1 MTPLEQQNKRTKIV
15 INFVIFLAALISFSS
30 RDDAVDRT
38 SFFENLMIDSFAPV
52 QRTVY
57 YVHNRIN
64 FYFSH
69 YLANIDASKKN
80 IVLEKK
86 LEDLNSQLFLYE
98 EVKKEN
104 KRLKQLLAFG
114 EDLQVNRVLAQ
125 VVSRDSSSDFRVV
138 RINKGFSDGVRLQS
152 PVVTNKGLV
161 GYVFRLT
168 DHFADVITILDQ
180 NNRVDG
186 LVVRTRSH
194 GIVEGDLGDICSMKY
209 VSRTEPVILN
219 DKVIT
224 SGLGNVYPKGIL
236 IGHIS
241 KIEREGYGITQKI
254 DITPGVDFG
263 RLEEVIVLTSSY
275 SDEKK
280 NEWRAL
286 DDQDED
292 GQKDLL

>member
-1 MTPLEQQNKRTKIV
+1 MTPLEQQNKRAKII
-15 INFVIFLAALISFSS
+15 INFIIFLIALISFSR
-30 RDDAVDRT
+30 RDDAIDKT
-38 SFFENLMIDSFAPV
+38 SFVENVMIDSFAPV
-52 QRTVY
+52 QRTVFF
-57 YVHNRIN
+57 VRNRIN

-69 YLANIDASKKN
+69 YLANIEASKKN
-80 IVLEKK
+80 VELKREIEEL
-86 LEDLNSQLFLYE
+86 DGQLFQYQ
-98 EVKKEN
+98 EVIKEN
-104 KRLKQLLAFG
+104 KRLKQLLAFA
-114 EDLQVNRVLAQ
+114 EVLKVERVMAQ
-125 VVSRDSSSDFRVV
+125 VVSRDSSSDFRVI

-152 PVVTNKGLV
+152 PVVTTKGLV
-161 GYVFRLT
+161 GYIFRLT

-186 LVVRTRSH
+186 LVERTRSH
-194 GIVEGDLGDICSMKY
+194 GIIEGDLGDVALMKY

-219 DKVIT
+219 DKIIT

-254 DITPGVDFG
+254 EITPGVDFG

-280 NEWRAL
+280 KEWTAL
-286 DDQDED
+286 DDQDES
-292 GQKDLL
+292 GQKDLR

>member
-1 MTPLEQQNKRTKIV
+1 
-15 INFVIFLAALISFSS
+15 
-30 RDDAVDRT
+30 
-38 SFFENLMIDSFAPV
+38 MIDSFAPV
-52 QRTVY
+52 QRTVFF
-57 YVHNRIN
+57 VHDRVN

-69 YLANIDASKKN
+69 YLANIEASKKN
-80 IVLEKK
+80 VELKRNI
-86 LEDLNSQLFLYE
+86 EDLNGQLFKYE
-98 EVKKEN
+98 EVVKEN
-104 KRLKQLLAFG
+104 KRLKQLLAFA
-114 EDLQVNRVLAQ
+114 EDLKVERVMAQ
-125 VVSRDSSSDFRVV
+125 VVSRDSSSDFRVI
-138 RINKGFSDGVRLQS
+138 RINKGFSDGIRLQS

-161 GYVFRLT
+161 GYIFRLT

-186 LVVRTRSH
+186 LVERTRSH
-194 GIVEGDLGDICSMKY
+194 GIIEGDLGDVCLMKY

-219 DKVIT
+219 DKIIT

-254 DITPGVDFG
+254 EITPGVDFG

-280 NEWRAL
+280 KEWRAL
-286 DDQDED
+286 DDQDES

>member
-1 MTPLEQQNKRTKIV
+1 LTPLEQQNRRAKII
-15 INFVIFLAALISFSS
+15 INFIIFLIALISFSK
-30 RDDAVDRT
+30 RDDAIDKT

-57 YVHNRIN
+57 FVHDKIN

-69 YLANIDASKKN
+69 YLANIEASKRN
-80 IVLEKK
+80 VTLQKK
-86 LEDLNSQLFLYE
+86 IEEMNGQLFQFQ
-98 EVKKEN
+98 EVVKEN

-114 EDLQVNRVLAQ
+114 EELKVDRVMAQ

-138 RINKGFSDGVRLQS
+138 RINKGFSDGIRLQS
-152 PVVTNKGLV
+152 PVVTDKGLV

-186 LVVRTRSH
+186 LVERTRSH
-194 GIVEGDLGDICSMKY
+194 GIIEGDVGDVCIMKY

-236 IGHIS
+236 IGNIS
-241 KIEREGYGITQKI
+241 RIEREGYGITQKI
-254 DITPGVDFG
+254 EITPGVDFG

-280 NEWRAL
+280 KEWRAL
-286 DDQDED
+286 DDQDE
-292 GQKDLL
+292 GSQKDSL